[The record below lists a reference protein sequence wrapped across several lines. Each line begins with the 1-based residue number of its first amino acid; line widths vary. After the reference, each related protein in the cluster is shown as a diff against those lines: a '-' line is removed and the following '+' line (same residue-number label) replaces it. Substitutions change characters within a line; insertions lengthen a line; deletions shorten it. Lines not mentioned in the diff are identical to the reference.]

1 MKCHK
6 GCEYD
11 NENKIGGRMEMRKVL
26 SSIVC
31 VSIIIGLW
39 APTVTAA
46 EKQVKLAE
54 NATSAIVIE
63 RDTGEIIFEKNKD
76 EKLPPVSMTKIMTML
91 LIMEA
96 LEREVITYDD
106 MVRTSEYAASMGG
119 SQIFL
124 EPGEEMTV
132 RDMLKA
138 IAVAS
143 GNDASVAMAEHIAGT
158 EEEFVDMMN
167 NKAKDLGLE
176 HTHFVNV
183 NGLPADDHYS
193 SAHDLAIMSKEL
205 LKYEDIT
212 TFTGIY
218 EDYLRQD
225 SEDPFWLVNTNKL
238 VKFYPGVDGLKTGFT
253 QEAKYCLAATAE
265 KKGMRIITVVMGAP
279 SPKERNAQITS
290 MLDYSFSQYETHKL
304 YDRGYV
310 MADVNV
316 SKGDKKQVAAM
327 TAESVSLLT
336 KKGVK
341 IDDVV
346 ERIQLNDDLRAP
358 IEKGAVIGTLYI
370 EKEGQVLNKTN
381 LLAESEV
388 QEASWWTIFK
398 RTIGKFAVSS

>member
-1 MKCHK
+1 
-6 GCEYD
+6 
-11 NENKIGGRMEMRKVL
+11 MRKVL

-39 APTVTAA
+39 APTVIAA

-76 EKLPPVSMTKIMTML
+76 EKLPPASMTKIMTML

-96 LEREVITYDD
+96 LEREAITYDD

-158 EEEFVDMMN
+158 EEEFVEMMN
-167 NKAKDLGLE
+167 NKAKNLGLE
-176 HTHFVNV
+176 HTRFVNV
-183 NGLPADDHYS
+183 NGLPADEHYS

-212 TFTGIY
+212 NFTGIY

-290 MLDYSFSQYETHKL
+290 MLDYAFSQYETHQL

-336 KKGVK
+336 KKGIK

-370 EKEGQVLNKTN
+370 EKEGQLLNETK
-381 LLAESEV
+381 LLAESDV

>member
-1 MKCHK
+1 
-6 GCEYD
+6 
-11 NENKIGGRMEMRKVL
+11 MRKVL